1 MRRPSDTKEMRHRT
15 LALVISCALALSGC
29 AHQLEATSDRVSVSV
44 LQDRVPK
51 SRVLFVDQDGVA
63 AKAVVSTL
71 QDLGFQVDFSSRDL
85 NLVTGWKTGGQN
97 GEKITVT
104 YQRID
109 KDFVQF
115 RANFSS
121 ETDDLTLQLL
131 LYQSFFTSLSKS
143 VFLAKNGIL

>member
-1 MRRPSDTKEMRHRT
+1 MSVK
-15 LALVISCALALSGC
+15 ALSALSVSCVLVGGC
-29 AHQLEATSDRVSVSV
+29 AVPLEPLSNSVSVSV

-63 AKAVVSTL
+63 AKALVATL

-85 NLVTGWKTGGQN
+85 NLVTGWRTGGQL
-97 GEKITVT
+97 GEKVTVT

-115 RANFSS
+115 RANFSNDG
-121 ETDDLTLQLL
+121 DDISSQAVR
-131 LYQSFFTSLSKS
+131 YQNFFTGLSKS
-143 VFLAKNGIL
+143 VFLAKNGLL

>member
-1 MRRPSDTKEMRHRT
+1 MSIKT
-15 LALVISCALALSGC
+15 LMALSASWALLSGC
-29 AHQLEATSDRVSVSV
+29 ASSPESFGSQFPVTV

-51 SRVLFVDQDGVA
+51 SRVLFVDQDGVV
-63 AKAVVSTL
+63 AKAIVATL

-85 NLVTGWKTGGQN
+85 NLVTGWRTGGQL
-97 GEKITVT
+97 GEKVTVT

-115 RANFSS
+115 RANFSNDG
-121 ETDDLTLQLL
+121 DDISSQAV
-131 LYQSFFTSLSKS
+131 LYQDFFTNLSKS